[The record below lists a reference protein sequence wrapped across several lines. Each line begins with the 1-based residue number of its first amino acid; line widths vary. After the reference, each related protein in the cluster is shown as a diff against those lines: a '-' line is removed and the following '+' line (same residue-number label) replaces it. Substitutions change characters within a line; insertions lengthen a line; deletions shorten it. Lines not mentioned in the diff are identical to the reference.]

1 MPEWPFVVTLLAVGL
16 AGGALGGFLGIGGSM
31 LFIPVLTVFIRS
43 DYHTAQAAAL
53 VVNVCVGASAARAH
67 LKSGRVSG
75 RILRV
80 LIPCSMAAAVL
91 GVLLSNR
98 FTGEEEVYLRRLF
111 GLAMIYV
118 IGVNLWRMVR
128 CHGLRRR
135 MAQAGEGSSPPLAPR
150 DSPGAKGLGVG
161 LVGGAMG
168 LSSGLL
174 GIGGGS
180 VAVPAQQMFL
190 GLPLKTAV
198 ANSSVAIIFTCILAA
213 AVKHV
218 SLASL
223 GIDPARP
230 WLYVGLLAPT
240 AVVGAAVG
248 SYLTHRVSR
257 ERVQVVFMLFLAWA
271 AYKML
276 TA

>member
-1 MPEWPFVVTLLAVGL
+1 MPEWPFVATLLAVGL
-16 AGGALGGFLGIGGSM
+16 AGGALGGFLGIGGSV
-31 LFIPVLTVFIRS
+31 LFIPVLTVFIRA

-111 GLAMIYV
+111 GLVMIYV
-118 IGVNLWRMVR
+118 IGVNLWRMVCR
-128 CHGLRRR
+128 YWPRRR
-135 MAQAGEGSSPPLAPR
+135 MPQAGEGGSPPLAPG
-150 DSPGAKGLGVG
+150 DSPGVKGLGVG

-174 GIGGGS
+174 GLGGGS
-180 VAVPAQQMFL
+180 VAVPAQQVLL

-198 ANSSVAIIFTCILAA
+198 ANSSVAVIFTCILAA
-213 AVKHV
+213 VVKHM

-223 GIDPARP
+223 GVDPARP

-240 AVVGAAVG
+240 AVVGAVVG

-257 ERVQVVFMLFLAWA
+257 EHVRVVFMLFLTWA

>member
-16 AGGALGGFLGIGGSM
+16 AGGALGGFLGIGGSV
-31 LFIPVLTVFIRS
+31 LFIPVLTVFIRA

-53 VVNVCVGASAARAH
+53 VVNACVGASAARAH

-118 IGVNLWRMVR
+118 IAVNLYRMVR
-128 CHGLRRR
+128 CYWLGRE

-213 AVKHV
+213 AVKHM

-223 GIDPARP
+223 GVDPARP

>member
-16 AGGALGGFLGIGGSM
+16 AGGALGGFLGIGGSV
-31 LFIPVLTVFIRS
+31 LFIPVLTVFIRA

-118 IGVNLWRMVR
+118 IAVNLWRMVR
-128 CHGLRRR
+128 RYWLGRET
-135 MAQAGEGSSPPLAPR
+135 AQAGEGSSPPLAPR
-150 DSPGAKGLGVG
+150 DLPGAKGLGVG

-213 AVKHV
+213 AVKHM

-223 GIDPARP
+223 GVDPARP

>member
-16 AGGALGGFLGIGGSM
+16 AGGALGGFLGIGGSV
-31 LFIPVLTVFIRS
+31 LFIPVLTVFIRA

-53 VVNVCVGASAARAH
+53 VVNACVGASAARAH

-80 LIPCSMAAAVL
+80 LIPCSMVAAVL

-111 GLAMIYV
+111 GLVMIYV
-118 IGVNLWRMVR
+118 IAVNVYRMVR
-128 CHGLRRR
+128 RYWLRRK
-135 MAQAGEGSSPPLAPR
+135 MPQAGEGSSPPLAPR

-213 AVKHV
+213 AVKHM

-223 GIDPARP
+223 GVDPARP

>member
-16 AGGALGGFLGIGGSM
+16 AGGALGGFLGIGGSV
-31 LFIPVLTVFIRS
+31 LFIPVLTVFIRA

-118 IGVNLWRMVR
+118 IAVNLWRMVR
-128 CHGLRRR
+128 RYWLGRET
-135 MAQAGEGSSPPLAPR
+135 AQAGEGSSPPLAPR
-150 DSPGAKGLGVG
+150 DLPGAKGLGVG
-161 LVGGAMG
+161 LVGGAM
-168 LSSGLL
+168 
-174 GIGGGS
+174 
-180 VAVPAQQMFL
+180 FL

-198 ANSSVAIIFTCILAA
+198 ANSSAAIIFTCILAA
-213 AVKHV
+213 AVKHM

-223 GIDPARP
+223 GVDPARP

-257 ERVQVVFMLFLAWA
+257 ERVRVVFVLFLAWA